1 MSNSARS
8 LELAFDSELVQ
19 PLSVYE
25 LGWVDLHV
33 KHRPQVISGL
43 CSIAGE
49 VPIEIIL
56 ERIQAFVVTNTR
68 YRCRL
73 LSSSSPAWRLDPS
86 FQVDNHVSIYE
97 LPDASIERALE
108 HVGTLLT
115 SQNLADKPPW
125 SVIVYRTTSST
136 AGIRTAI
143 AFCAH
148 HSLTDGL
155 GARKLFEAILD
166 VSEGGRGKDSEL
178 ANRSESRSKPQSK
191 LNSLQFGMSLARDFS
206 LKRYDDPFRGTA
218 SSGRRVLELT
228 CSRGKLQHAR
238 KAFDCSLQELLLLV
252 ITRSL
257 EKYCRR
263 KGRFGKLRAVVPMA
277 DIMAARNDQVTA
289 HHDIGYLD
297 LPLNL
302 PIDQQITCLRTG
314 VSRLQQ
320 RLVDR
325 IFVRLSKI
333 LAKLPGL
340 VRYHAA
346 HRWSKNANLLISLV
360 PGIVS
365 RPTINGLDVT
375 AIYGLPAL
383 APGHAIAIGMFVS
396 RDKVHVAVVLDPQL
410 VPDHHL
416 LAIDLENA
424 LSETLSQ
431 SHEKIPSN

>member
-1 MSNSARS
+1 MSNSARR
-8 LELAFDSELVQ
+8 LESASDSELDQ

-43 CSIAGE
+43 CRIAGE
-49 VPIEIIL
+49 VPIAIIL
-56 ERIQAFVVTNTR
+56 ERIQAFVRANTR
-68 YRCRL
+68 YRCL
-73 LSSSSPAWRLDPS
+73 LVSSSSPSWRLDPS

-97 LPDASIERALE
+97 LPDASIALTLE
-108 HVGTLLT
+108 HIGTLLT
-115 SQNLADKPPW
+115 SQNWADKPPW
-125 SVIVYRTTSST
+125 SVNVYRTSSST
-136 AGIRTAI
+136 EGVRTAI

-166 VSEGGRGKDSEL
+166 VSEGGRGRDSEM
-178 ANRSESRSKPQSK
+178 ANPSESRAKPQST
-191 LNSLQFGMSLARDFS
+191 LSTLQFGLSLARDFS
-206 LKRYDDPFRGTA
+206 LKRYDDPFRGLP
-218 SSGRRVLELT
+218 SSGRTVLELT
-228 CSRGKLQHAR
+228 CLREKLQHAR
-238 KAFDCSLQELLLLV
+238 KAFGCSLQELLLLV

-257 EKYCRR
+257 EKYTQR

-277 DIMAARNDQVTA
+277 DIMAARNDQGTA

-302 PIDQQITCLRTG
+302 RIDQQISCLRTG

-325 IFVRLSKI
+325 VFVRLSNI
-333 LAKLPGL
+333 LARLPGL

-396 RDKVHVAVVLDPQL
+396 RDKVHVAVVLDPQS

-416 LAIDLENA
+416 LGIDLENA

-431 SHEKIPSN
+431 SHEKIANS